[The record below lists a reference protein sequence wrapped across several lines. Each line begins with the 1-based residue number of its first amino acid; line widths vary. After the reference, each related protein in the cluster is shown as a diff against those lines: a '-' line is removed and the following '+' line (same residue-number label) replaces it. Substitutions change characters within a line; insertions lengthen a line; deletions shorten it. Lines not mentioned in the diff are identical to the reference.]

1 MSRTSLVRL
10 CSVQIVQDQIRCGG
24 HLAMPLFQIDGKNL
38 KPIRE
43 KAIDLERDLQGITET
58 NLEQLFGLK
67 FVVSEFALH
76 GLRIDTLAY
85 DAESK
90 SFVIIEYKR
99 DKSFSVIDQGY
110 AYLALML
117 NNKADFILEYNER
130 SGMLL
135 ERDKIDW
142 TQSRVMFLA
151 NSYTTYQQS
160 AINFRDLPIE
170 LWEVK
175 VYECGM
181 IGYTQR
187 IADEAKES
195 IQTIMKDGGAV
206 SVTKEVKSFSVEDHI
221 DHGSEEIRDLFK
233 QIREMVMN
241 LGSDVR
247 EVPKKLY
254 IAYKTA
260 SNFVDVEV
268 RGKDMKIFLNVES
281 GKLNDPAGR
290 ARDLTKPRLIGHWGN
305 GDYEVAIKPGEDLL
319 YIGELIKQAY
329 EQSK

>member
-1 MSRTSLVRL
+1 
-10 CSVQIVQDQIRCGG
+10 
-24 HLAMPLFQIDGKNL
+24 MPLFQIDGKNL

-43 KAIDLERDLQGITET
+43 KAIDLERDLQSITEI

-67 FVVSEFALH
+67 FVASEFALH

-85 DAESK
+85 DSESK

-117 NNKADFILEYNER
+117 NNKADFILEFNER
-130 SGMLL
+130 SGTLL
-135 ERDKIDW
+135 ERDKVDW

-175 VYECGM
+175 AYEGGM

-187 IADEAKES
+187 IADETKES
-195 IQTIMKDGGAV
+195 IQTIMKDNGV
-206 SVTKEVKSFSVEDHI
+206 SSVAREVKSFSIEDHI
-221 DHGSEEIRDLFK
+221 GHSGEDVRDLFK
-233 QIREMVMN
+233 QVQEMVLS

-247 EVPKKLY
+247 EIPKKDY
-254 IAYKTA
+254 VAYKTGT
-260 SNFVDVEV
+260 NFVDIVV
-268 RGKDMKIFLNVES
+268 LTRDIKVFLNVKS
-281 GKLNDPAGR
+281 GSLNDPAGK
-290 ARDLTKPRLIGHWGN
+290 ARDLTKPQPIGHWGN
-305 GDYEVAIKPGEDLL
+305 GDYEVKVKPGDDLL
-319 YIGELIKQAY
+319 YLGELIRQAY
-329 EQSK
+329 ERSK